1 MLKPDIAVYRLV
13 SRQTKAAKVSPM
25 KGSFT
30 SAFVLFIRREYTIHA
45 SSKKQKPYP
54 KGKAKKA
61 GIDFP
66 QQYGLSLPISLGRLK
81 DVLII

>member
-30 SAFVLFIRREYTIHA
+30 SAFVFFIRREYTIHA
-45 SSKKQKPYP
+45 SSKKTKTLPERQGQKT
-54 KGKAKKA
+54 

>member
-1 MLKPDIAVYRLV
+1 MRISLFIVLLQNIKGPVHSNRLSCMLKPDIAVYRLV

-54 KGKAKKA
+54 KGKAK
-61 GIDFP
+61 
-66 QQYGLSLPISLGRLK
+66 RRE
-81 DVLII
+81 